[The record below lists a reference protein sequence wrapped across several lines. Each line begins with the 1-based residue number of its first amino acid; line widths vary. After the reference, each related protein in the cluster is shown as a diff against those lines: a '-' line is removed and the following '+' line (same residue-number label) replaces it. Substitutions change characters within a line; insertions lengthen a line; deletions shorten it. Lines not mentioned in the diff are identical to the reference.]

1 MCIHSDEKKWAC
13 DWPDCGTRFK
23 VKEKLKVHMLKHT
36 GERPVK
42 CEVQGCDRRFQFRQA
57 MKFHMERHH
66 HIQVF
71 VKKNS

>member
-1 MCIHSDEKKWAC
+1 
-13 DWPDCGTRFK
+13 
-23 VKEKLKVHMLKHT
+23 MLKHT